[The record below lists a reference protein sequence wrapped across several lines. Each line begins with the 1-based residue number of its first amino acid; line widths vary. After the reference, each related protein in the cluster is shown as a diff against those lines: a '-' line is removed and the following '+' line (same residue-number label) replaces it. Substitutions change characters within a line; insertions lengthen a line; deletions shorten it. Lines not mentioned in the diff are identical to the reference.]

1 MDIAIAL
8 PGHVRSFDPA
18 RIPVW
23 ARAVEECGFPTFAV
37 GDRPSWSTPEP
48 LTALAA
54 AAAATTR
61 VGLLS
66 SVLLAPVHTHAGLF
80 ATAAATVDRI
90 AGPGRLRLG
99 LAPGA
104 READY
109 AGSPTPFARRGRALD
124 AWLEDVRATWAA
136 ASSGSSGALG
146 PAPVTPGGPPLLFG
160 GEVEATVRRVTR
172 HGTGWIGSAGD
183 PAGFAAFAGRLRT
196 AFTEA
201 GRTDR
206 PHCLVSATVA
216 LTSSGPGTGVDA
228 VGEYYADFGREF
240 GEMAVAMTVTTPAAL
255 RALVAESAAAGADG
269 IVLTLN
275 DPDPASVAVVRDAL
289 PEHAVAPPP
298 ERPRAAVPGR

>member
-8 PGHVRSFDPA
+8 PGHVPSFDPA
-18 RIPVW
+18 HIPQW
-23 ARAVEECGFPTFAV
+23 ARAVEDCEFPTLAV

-61 VGLLS
+61 IGLLS

-90 AGPGRLRLG
+90 AGQGRLRLG

-109 AGSPTPFARRGRALD
+109 AGSPTRFTRRGKALD
-124 AWLEDVRATWAA
+124 AWLNEVRATWAR
-136 ASSGSSGALG
+136 ASEGVSGALG

-172 HGTGWIGSAGD
+172 HGVGWIGSAGD
-183 PAGFAAFAGRLRT
+183 PAGFAAFTGRLRA
-196 AFTEA
+196 AFTDA
-201 GRTDR
+201 GRSDS
-206 PHCLVSATVA
+206 PQCLVSATVA

-228 VGEYYADFGREF
+228 VGDYYADFGPEF
-240 GEMAVAMTVTTPAAL
+240 RDMAMAMTVTTPSAL
-255 RALVAESAAAGADG
+255 RDLVTESAESGADG
-269 IVLTLN
+269 VVLTLN

-289 PEHAVAPPP
+289 TPHMAN
-298 ERPRAAVPGR
+298 